1 MSTQIDQDAALILRA
16 LATNPRNEFI
26 EGPKLASDTG
36 LDPDRINDAVAL
48 LVDAGHAEWNQVM
61 GTAPF
66 DFGDATITP
75 RGRHEFQ
82 RLSQPSGDSAPKSG
96 GPPASSPPTV
106 RLFISHCSDDV
117 ELAARL
123 AARFRVALNIPSSAI
138 RCSSVDGYRLP
149 GGANTDEQLRREV
162 HDAEAFV
169 GIVSSAS
176 VRSLYVLFELGAR
189 WGALRQMIPLLA
201 PGTPTSVLGG
211 PLAGLNALSAGSVP
225 QLHQLLSELAAAL
238 SLDLES
244 AAGYH
249 DQLQAVA
256 HLTASPADSHP
267 AQAPQGGGGG
277 SDLPKEA
284 EGVLKALL
292 ASNELTPEDIAG
304 QVRLSE
310 QKVEYF
316 LDLLKEREL
325 AGEIMYSGSPSE
337 FVVTAKGRKYLF
349 EHGMLE

>member
-1 MSTQIDQDAALILRA
+1 
-16 LATNPRNEFI
+16 
-26 EGPKLASDTG
+26 
-36 LDPDRINDAVAL
+36 
-48 LVDAGHAEWNQVM
+48 
-61 GTAPF
+61 
-66 DFGDATITP
+66 
-75 RGRHEFQ
+75 
-82 RLSQPSGDSAPKSG
+82 
-96 GPPASSPPTV
+96 
-106 RLFISHCSDDV
+106 LFISHCSDDV

-123 AARFRVALNIPSSAI
+123 VALFRVALNIPSSAI

-149 GGANTDEQLRREV
+149 GGANTDEQLRAEV
-162 HDAEAFV
+162 HGAEAFV

-189 WGALRQMIPLLA
+189 WGARRQMIPLLA

-256 HLTASPADSHP
+256 DLTARSVDFHPADTTRVS
-267 AQAPQGGGGG
+267 GGDA
-277 SDLPKEA
+277 DLPKEA
-284 EGVLKALL
+284 QVILKALVT
-292 ASNELTPEDIAG
+292 SNELTPEDIAG
-304 QVRLSE
+304 QVRLSA

-316 LDLLKEREL
+316 LDLLKEREF
-325 AGEIMYSGSPSE
+325 ADEIMYSGRPSE
-337 FVVTAKGRKYLF
+337 FAVTSKGRKFLF